1 MSANPMMRAWRPKSI
16 VPAGPTPFR
25 PLAAV
30 AALAG
35 SVVLSGCVTV
45 EPSRERPATPTQ
57 VVVQPAAFDVV
68 ETYVAGAP
76 PAPQWTGV
84 LARHRR
90 AVGQPQEVP
99 PEWRRLV
106 ETLRDLDPLARVER
120 ANAEINRVPYARSE
134 VNWARRDYWE
144 TPFELL
150 AGSGQCQDFAVA
162 KYLLLRDAGVPA
174 DQLRVVVVQDQR
186 AGLAHAVLLAY
197 VDGRALVLD
206 NQVEGVVAASQLAH
220 YEPIYALGEGGWWMY
235 GRPQRPGRDAA
246 AALSRTAFAGF

>member
-30 AALAG
+30 VALAG
-35 SVVLSGCVTV
+35 SVMLSGCVTV
-45 EPSRERPATPTQ
+45 DPSRERATAPAQ
-57 VVVQPAAFDVV
+57 IVLRPAAFGVA

-90 AVGQPQEVP
+90 AIGQPEEVP

-106 ETLRDLDPLARVER
+106 ETLRGLDPLARVER

-162 KYLLLRDAGVPA
+162 KYLLLREAGMPA
-174 DQLRVVVVQDQR
+174 EHLRVLVVQDHR
-186 AGLAHAVLLAY
+186 ARLAHAVLLAY
-197 VDGRALVLD
+197 VDGQALILD
-206 NQVEGVVAASQLAH
+206 NQAEGVMAASQFGH
-220 YEPIYALGEGGWWMY
+220 YEPIYALDEGGWWMY
-235 GRPQRPGRDAA
+235 GQTQRPGRDAA